1 MPPFVPSDEQQSIL
15 QHEAPQHARIL
26 AGPGTGKSATV
37 IAWLTHHRPGRAR
50 LLTFTRAATGEL
62 VEKLEQ
68 REDIEIGTPST
79 IHAFC
84 IAVLLR
90 NNGVGEF
97 PRPFRMADDWET
109 DKIVEPSLARR
120 LGIQNETS
128 RSCFQSWP
136 QTGNLLIQLRW

>member
-1 MPPFVPSDEQQSIL
+1 
-15 QHEAPQHARIL
+15 
-26 AGPGTGKSATV
+26 
-37 IAWLTHHRPGRAR
+37 
-50 LLTFTRAATGEL
+50 
-62 VEKLEQ
+62 LEQ

>member
-26 AGPGTGKSATV
+26 AGPGTGKSRTV
-37 IAWLTHHRPGRAR
+37 IAWLAHHRPGRAR

-68 REDIEIGTPST
+68 REDIEVGTLST
-79 IHAFC
+79 TPVFFIV
-84 IAVLLR
+84 VLLK
-90 NNGVGEF
+90 NNGVGKF
-97 PRPFRMADDWET
+97 PRPFRRTNDWET

-120 LGIQNETS
+120 LGI
-128 RSCFQSWP
+128 
-136 QTGNLLIQLRW
+136 